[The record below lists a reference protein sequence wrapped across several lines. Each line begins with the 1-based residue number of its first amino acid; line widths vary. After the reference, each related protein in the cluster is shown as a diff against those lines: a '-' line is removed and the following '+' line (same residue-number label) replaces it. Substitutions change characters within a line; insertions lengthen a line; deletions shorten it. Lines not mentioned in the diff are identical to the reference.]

1 MNKFY
6 VTTPIYYINDVPHIG
21 HAYTTIAADV
31 LARYYRKKLGNDNV
45 FFLTGTDEHG
55 QKIAEAAKKN
65 NKTPKEFVDNLVPKF
80 KDAWRNLNISNDEF
94 FRTTNPE
101 HEKLVQDIVAKLK
114 EKNYIEKRSYEGLYC
129 VACERYYKK
138 EELVDGKC
146 PDHKIEPI
154 LQKEENYFLLL
165 SKIAKD
171 FDLINI
177 IKNDKF
183 KILPLARKN
192 EILSKAELAIEDI
205 SISRENVSWG
215 IPFPG
220 DKNQTIYVW
229 VDALLNYY
237 TATKIY
243 NRADFWP
250 ANLHIMAKDIL
261 WFHGV
266 IWPCIC
272 LASGLLLS
280 KEIFAHGFFTIDNEK
295 MSKTVGNV
303 INPNDWVKKYGA
315 DAVRY
320 YLLSAFSFGFDGN
333 VSETE
338 LTDKYNSELA
348 NQLGNLVNRVVVM
361 TKNYFGA
368 SLSQNSDRFN
378 KIKEEES
385 LKIDLK
391 KLDKLIENFE
401 FNKALNYIFD
411 FVRKSN
417 EFIEQNKPWELVKE
431 SNKKEQ
437 LEYVL
442 VNLTRAINGIR
453 EALLPFLPTTCE
465 KIEKQLETLESKAL
479 FPKV

>member
-31 LARYYRKKLGNDNV
+31 LARYYREKLGNDNV

-65 NKTPKEFVDNLVPKF
+65 GKTPKEFVDNLVPKF
-80 KDAWRNLNISNDEF
+80 KDAWKNLNISNDEF

-101 HEKLVQDIVAKLK
+101 HEKLVQEIVVKLK
-114 EKNYIEKRSYEGLYC
+114 EKGYIEKRSYEGLYC

-138 EELVDGKC
+138 EELIDGKC
-146 PDHKIEPI
+146 PDHKIALV

-165 SKIAKD
+165 SKIAKN
-171 FDLINI
+171 FDLVNI

-183 KILPLARKN
+183 KILPESRKN
-192 EILSKAELAIEDI
+192 EILSKIALSIEDV

-220 DKNQTIYVW
+220 DETQTIYVW

-243 NRADFWP
+243 NRANFWP

-272 LASGLLLS
+272 LASDLS
-280 KEIFAHGFFTIDNEK
+280 LPKEIFAHGFFTINNEK
-295 MSKTVGNV
+295 MSKTIGNV

-320 YLLSAFSFGFDGN
+320 YLLSAFSFGSDGN
-333 VSETE
+333 VSG
-338 LTDKYNSELA
+338 TDLAEKYNNELA

-361 TKNYFGA
+361 TKNYFGK
-368 SLSQNSDRFN
+368 SLISDN
-378 KIKEEES
+378 NIQEKS

-391 KLDKLIENFE
+391 KFEKYIENFE

-411 FVRKSN
+411 FVRKGN
-417 EFIEQNKPWELVKE
+417 EFIEKAKPWELAKNSNQKE
-431 SNKKEQ
+431 K

-442 VNLTRAINGIR
+442 GNLTLSINSIR
-453 EALLPFLPTTCE
+453 EALMPFLPETCE
-465 KIEKQLETLESKAL
+465 KMQKQLKTLEAESL
-479 FPKV
+479 FPRIDK